1 MLLAIVGE
9 NSYGHSSAGVEA
21 RQNYEGQYKDFF
33 SNILMAIDIVNIALQ
48 DEIGHLTNRDMNK
61 AEMLN
66 ASFASVFNILVF
78 SIL

>member
-1 MLLAIVGE
+1 
-9 NSYGHSSAGVEA
+9 
-21 RQNYEGQYKDFF
+21 
-33 SNILMAIDIVNIALQ
+33 MAIDIVNIALQ

-78 SIL
+78 SILWEDVPWWLNCGEP